1 MLTDRLGQAIVR
13 GCLVM
18 EVVDGSVLV
27 AVTSTSMSGSC
38 DTADCVTLEYFSVP
52 WLDVREHWLLA
63 QWQGLRLHEYE
74 VVGYAS

>member
-18 EVVDGSVLV
+18 DVVDGSVLV

-52 WLDVREHWLLA
+52 WPDYREHWQLA
-63 QWQGLRLHEYE
+63 QWVGLRLTDYE
-74 VVGYAS
+74 VVGYVS